1 MFRNKSLYMWLSSCS
16 LVSADLSN
24 VHLYT
29 CRSHNKFSFTSHQ
42 STKQS
47 MPKRRNVTFFEMQ
60 DTNVPSD
67 QASGIPDDAFHDLV
81 SFRFF
86 ALN

>member
-1 MFRNKSLYMWLSSCS
+1 MSC
-16 LVSADLSN
+16 
-24 VHLYT
+24 
-29 CRSHNKFSFTSHQ
+29 R

-47 MPKRRNVTFFEMQ
+47 MPKRRNVKFFEMQ

-67 QASGIPDDAFHDLV
+67 QALGIPDDAFHDFV

-86 ALN
+86 ALT